1 VKPVRLAD
9 GSLIVLQPN
18 SEISF
23 EESSF
28 TTHREVK
35 LTGEAFFEITKDPD
49 HPFVVHAHELLTKVL
64 GTSFNIK
71 ARPTEQTIVVEV
83 KTGKV
88 AVYKEDKTEAEPVYQ
103 VMPNQQVVYDR
114 TSKRIK
120 QQLQED
126 PQVIISEKE
135 IKEMKFDD
143 ANVALVFAAIEKAYG
158 VDLEYDSEAFEK
170 CTLTTRMTNE
180 GLKEKLQIICKALGA
195 TFEVQGTKILLE
207 GKGCE

>member
-1 VKPVRLAD
+1 
-9 GSLIVLQPN
+9 
-18 SEISF
+18 
-23 EESSF
+23 
-28 TTHREVK
+28 
-35 LTGEAFFEITKDPD
+35 
-49 HPFVVHAHELLTKVL
+49 VHAHELLTKVL

-143 ANVALVFAAIEKAYG
+143 ANVALVFAAIEQAYG

-195 TFEVQGTKILLE
+195 TLEVQGTKILLE